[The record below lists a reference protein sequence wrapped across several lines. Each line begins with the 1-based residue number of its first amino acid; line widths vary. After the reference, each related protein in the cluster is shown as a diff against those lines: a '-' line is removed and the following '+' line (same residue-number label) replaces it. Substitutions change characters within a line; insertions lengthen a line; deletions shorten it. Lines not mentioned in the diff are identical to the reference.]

1 MLDCFI
7 FNSLYQ
13 GILKLIRQ
21 EILLCISYI
30 FWKIIEYSVIFDCS
44 NFLCNVIKVHNF
56 LPWTTH
62 KTWASF
68 LHEDGQLSW
77 RFYVFEQ
84 DMQLLYTDIGNIS
97 DDFISFNELCNFNT
111 KVGNCPGELFLNE
124 MCDFYRVNCFAFSR
138 YPMTKIRAS

>member
-56 LPWTTH
+56 LP
-62 KTWASF
+62 
-68 LHEDGQLSW
+68 
-77 RFYVFEQ
+77 
-84 DMQLLYTDIGNIS
+84 
-97 DDFISFNELCNFNT
+97 
-111 KVGNCPGELFLNE
+111 
-124 MCDFYRVNCFAFSR
+124 
-138 YPMTKIRAS
+138 